1 MSKLSTFSAVVAAV
15 VLSLTAVAAHAAPSA
30 KQGVVTLPTV
40 VVTGKAVKQLPT
52 VVVTGYS
59 IEGQLRRQMLA
70 QAAAKPARRG

>member
-1 MSKLSTFSAVVAAV
+1 MSKFSTLSAVVAVA
-15 VLSLTAVAAHAAPSA
+15 LSLVAAGAHAAPSA